1 MVKKMAMYKSAGKKG
16 MNKKMSKN
24 FTPCSR
30 CPNPK
35 ACAAANG
42 GKGQC
47 LAQAL
52 S

>member
-1 MVKKMAMYKSAGKKG
+1 MKKPMKKP
-16 MNKKMSKN
+16 MSNAKKE

-42 GKGQC
+42 GKGMC
-47 LAQAL
+47 LAKAL